1 MNLLQ
6 FAIKNLIH
14 RKWGA
19 LLTLLLLS
27 LGLALGLFF
36 TRVKELTE
44 NETKKNA
51 GTVQLV
57 IGAKGSPIQLIL
69 SSLFHIDNPT
79 GNIPYAALSE
89 FQHHPLLKTAL
100 PISIGDQYKGHRIV
114 GCTEGYAEL
123 FELEI
128 AEGSWATNAFEITL
142 GHAVAQNRGLHI
154 GDHLHSAHGL
164 TETEGD
170 HHEHDHGFTVVGIL
184 EPKNSIHDHLLF
196 TPNTSVW
203 ESHHM
208 HEGEREISAIL
219 CEFRNPMGLMKMP
232 RYINESTPYQA
243 SVVTYELDR
252 IEKLMGSSK
261 DMLDILVYLL
271 IAFSIMSGAIS
282 LSISFKELKP
292 SLLYLRI
299 RGASGRAISMA
310 LIWESLILS
319 SIALLL
325 GLLGSRFSLFFLGQE
340 IGIQNIKLWS
350 LSGTEALFMAFVLLA
365 NLISI
370 IPIVRKAYGEILT
383 FK

>member
-299 RGASGRAISMA
+299 RGATALSILKVLTLESILITGGAILVGVLMSRIGLVYFAQQIGLHNVA
-310 LIWESLILS
+310 LHH
-319 SIALLL
+319 
-325 GLLGSRFSLFFLGQE
+325 F
-340 IGIQNIKLWS
+340 
-350 LSGTEALFMAFVLLA
+350 SGTECLLVGIIVVA
-365 NLISI
+365 NVVSI
-370 IPIVRKAYGEILT
+370 LPILRNAYSVRP
-383 FK
+383 